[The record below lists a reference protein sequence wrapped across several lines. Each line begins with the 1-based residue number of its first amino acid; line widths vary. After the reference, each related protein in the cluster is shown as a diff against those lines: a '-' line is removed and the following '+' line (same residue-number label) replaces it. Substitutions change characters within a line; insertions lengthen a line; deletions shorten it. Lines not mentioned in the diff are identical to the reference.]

1 MDLSRGKNIIFS
13 SGASCVTDF
22 RGPYD
27 VINLFSMFG
36 LSMEKAKMAVSK
48 NFRCSIIS
56 SLHQCDFPFLS
67 SVVIY
72 F

>member
-1 MDLSRGKNIIFS
+1 MDLTRGKNIIFS

-27 VINLFSMFG
+27 VINLFSVFG

-56 SLHQCDFPFLS
+56 SLHQ
-67 SVVIY
+67 
-72 F
+72 